1 MDRLIIKSYIERN
14 SKTNHILNGY
24 YSGRLTIIKYM
35 IVKRVTHC
43 DLKAVACIYPII
55 HLLPGISEI
64 IFVVITQQIYE
75 RMAMQGMAR

>member
-1 MDRLIIKSYIERN
+1 
-14 SKTNHILNGY
+14 
-24 YSGRLTIIKYM
+24 M

-55 HLLPGISEI
+55 HLLSGISEI

-75 RMAMQGMAR
+75 SMAMQGMAR